1 MRLRDCE
8 FYVEL
13 ANPPVSAKNA
23 KTPPFTQ
30 GGLLTGLVI
39 FLTEP
44 TPPVV
49 AKCAVFPPFFNTWGK
64 GYRILPVNYYCHIKR
79 MEGRP
84 RCTADRRLFIAIYSF
99 LL

>member
-44 TPPVV
+44 PLSSRNAPS
-49 AKCAVFPPFFNTWGK
+49 FPPLLTRGAKVIVFYPSTTTVILSVWK
-64 GYRILPVNYYCHIKR
+64 GAHGVPPTVGCL
-79 MEGRP
+79 
-84 RCTADRRLFIAIYSF
+84 
-99 LL
+99 